1 MGLIKENSKSVLE
14 QWVNQFSDEL
24 YSWAFFKTSSK
35 EIAEDLVQ
43 DTFLAAFHKIDSF
56 EGKSQPKT
64 WLFSILN
71 NKVIDYYRL
80 SSRTTKK
87 NLSLTENSGFELSDG
102 LFNSHGCWKTND
114 IGTLWNQEEELL
126 DNPDFNMVMEEC
138 MNDLPQKW
146 KLALTSKYLS
156 EKKTEAIC
164 QELEI
169 TTSNYWQIIHR
180 SKLLLRKCLEI
191 YFQPLLMN

>member
-1 MGLIKENSKSVLE
+1 MQLIKDNSTSVLE
-14 QWVNQFSDEL
+14 QWVTQFSDEL

-169 TTSNYWQIIHR
+169 TTSNYWQIVHR
-180 SKLLLRKCLEI
+180 SKLLLRKCLE
-191 YFQPLLMN
+191 LKWV

>member
-1 MGLIKENSKSVLE
+1 MQLIKDNSTSVLE
-14 QWVNQFSDEL
+14 QWVTQFSDEL

-56 EGKSQPKT
+56 ERKSQPKT

-180 SKLLLRKCLEI
+180 SKLLLRKCLE
-191 YFQPLLMN
+191 LKWV

>member
-35 EIAEDLVQ
+35 EVAEDLVQ

-56 EGKSQPKT
+56 QGKSQPKT

-80 SSRTTKK
+80 SARTTKK
-87 NLSLTENSGFELSDG
+87 NFSLTENSGYELSDG
-102 LFNSHGCWKTND
+102 LFNSYGCWKNND
-114 IGTLWNQEEELL
+114 INSVWDQEQELL
-126 DNPDFNMVMEEC
+126 DNPDFNTVMEEC
-138 MNDLPQKW
+138 MDDLPQKW
-146 KLALTSKYLS
+146 KLAVTSKYLS
-156 EKKTEAIC
+156 DKKTEIIC

-169 TTSNYWQIIHR
+169 TTSNYWQIVHR
-180 SKLLLRKCLEI
+180 SKLLLKKCLE
-191 YFQPLLMN
+191 LKWV

>member
-1 MGLIKENSKSVLE
+1 MDLIKENSKSILE

-35 EIAEDLVQ
+35 EVAEDLVQ

-56 EGKSQPKT
+56 QGKSQPKT

-80 SSRTTKK
+80 SARTTKK
-87 NLSLTENSGFELSDG
+87 NFSLTETSGYELSDG
-102 LFNSHGCWKTND
+102 LFNSYGCWKTND
-114 IGTLWNQEEELL
+114 ITAVWDQEQELL
-126 DNPDFNMVMEEC
+126 DNPDFNTIMEKC
-138 MNDLPQKW
+138 MDELPQKW
-146 KLALTSKYLS
+146 KLAVTSKYLS

-169 TTSNYWQIIHR
+169 TTSNYWQIVHR
-180 SKLLLRKCLEI
+180 SKLLLKKCLE
-191 YFQPLLMN
+191 LKWV